1 MSVRDRDVIGT
12 IIITT
17 PTMGFTIK
25 ILPKKLV
32 SVAVNQAVYRIRTVD
47 HSNGHRTIAA
57 GGSMGNVRRSLMPQ

>member
-32 SVAVNQAVYRIRTVD
+32 SVAVNQAVQTIRTAD
-47 HSNGHRTIAA
+47 RSNGAGTIVA
-57 GGSMGNVRRSLMPQ
+57 GGSMGNVKLSLMPH